1 VGSVVGLEARI
12 RRMMRVM
19 GDQPV
24 LWITVKSLLDTGPY
38 SEKNMRHWNRTVVDA
53 CAKYPNIRVFDWASL
68 AEESWYISDGTHFTS
83 QGYRHRARLSADAL
97 AHAYVRADNIVA
109 LVPIDEDRG
118 SGRRTL
124 VYVDGLP
131 EPLVAGRTEGTILR
145 DMVGAESGAA
155 ELLRELQLQIGQVRP
170 LLKSSIRSEAGLDL
184 DELSRRI
191 TDLTGEQASPKMF

>member
-1 VGSVVGLEARI
+1 MKVIADRI
-12 RRMMRVM
+12 VTL
-19 GDQPV
+19 GFG
-24 LWITVKSLLDTGPY
+24 K
-38 SEKNMRHWNRTVVDA
+38 
-53 CAKYPNIRVFDWASL
+53 
-68 AEESWYISDGTHFTS
+68 
-83 QGYRHRARLSADAL
+83 
-97 AHAYVRADNIVA
+97 YVRADNIVA
-109 LVPIDEDRG
+109 LVPIEEDRG

-155 ELLRELQLQIGQVRP
+155 ELLREL